1 MGYSN
6 ITVNHIDYN
15 KVYTTRNYG
24 NFIFLEE
31 VEPLGTYDENG
42 KKIRQERRARV
53 RFLDTGYEPIVLVR
67 DAIRGVIKDK
77 YRRIIYGVAC
87 VGDTYTNGDHRRP
100 YRLWKAMIAR
110 CYDPSRSKAKFYDNC
125 FVCLRWHIFTNFLE
139 DLPYIPNYPLWLNDT
154 EETYSLDKDYLQ
166 PNMPVKVYSPD
177 TCIFLPLKENQRL
190 SVVQNKPNKMNQYY
204 GVYYD
209 RGGYKVD
216 NTVRTCYD
224 TPVGYFDDEVAAVNM
239 REYHRIM
246 THNPSIPNENYPKMD
261 VSEALS
267 HRRPKKPLK
276 QLYEVVDPSK
286 G

>member
-87 VGDTYTNGDHRRP
+87 VGDTYTNGDHRKA
-100 YRLWKAMIAR
+100 YSLWKSMIDR
-110 CYDPSRSKAKFYDNC
+110 CYNHHHVRNYEHC
-125 FVCLRWHIFTNFLE
+125 FVCLRWLIFENFLE
-139 DLPYIPNYPLWLNDT
+139 DLPKIPHYQDWLNST

-177 TCIFLPLKENQRL
+177 TCIFMPLVDNQRL
-190 SVVQNKPNKMNQYY
+190 AMIQSKHTRANKYY

-209 RGGYKVD
+209 RGGYKVS
-216 NTVRTCYD
+216 NTIRTCYD

-261 VSEALS
+261 VLEALS
-267 HRRPKKPLK
+267 HKRPKKPLK